1 MKIAFVVSEFNSE
14 VTAPME
20 QRARRHAE
28 SLGVEVVRVVKV
40 PGVYDM
46 APVVKALLQRK
57 EIEGVVMIGAVIK
70 GETKHDELISHAI
83 ARAGIELAIQFD
95 KPVGLAITGPGMT
108 DDQAV
113 ARIDNAQNGVEAVVR
128 VARALKEIRG

>member
-28 SLGVEVVRVVKV
+28 SLGVEVARVVHV

-46 APVVKALLQRK
+46 GPVVKALLQRK
-57 EIEGVVMIGAVIK
+57 EIDGVVMIGAVIK
-70 GETKHDELISHAI
+70 GDTRSR
-83 ARAGIELAIQFD
+83 RADRACDRRRRHPALD
-95 KPVGLAITGPGMT
+95 
-108 DDQAV
+108 
-113 ARIDNAQNGVEAVVR
+113 R
-128 VARALKEIRG
+128 V

>member
-14 VTAPME
+14 VTTPME
-20 QRARRHAE
+20 QRARKHAE
-28 SLGVEVVRVVKV
+28 SLGVEVARVIKV

-70 GETKHDELISHAI
+70 GDTKHDELISHAI
-83 ARAGIELAIQFD
+83 ANAGIQLSIEFD

-108 DDQAV
+108 DDQAA
-113 ARIDNAQNGVEAVVR
+113 ARIDNAKNGVEAVVR
-128 VARALKEIRG
+128 VARALKEVRG